1 MEHPETTPR
10 TDLPP
15 EHLLAVA
22 TETEQHV
29 AADGW
34 GQPDRVFALVRT
46 TDLAAAEPAL
56 AAALSDA
63 GALTAVEQ
71 ELPAGTDLHD
81 YLGHLAWPA
90 GVQGC
95 ALAVERRRAAHEG
108 GSETE
113 AVRLL
118 VLATREDE
126 RLTLVRLA
134 QHDSDDAVAVAH
146 HVADDLEGALA
157 ASLED

>member
-46 TDLAAAEPAL
+46 SDLAAAEPAL

-90 GVQGC
+90 GVHGC

-134 QHDSDDAVAVAH
+134 QHDSDDAMAVAH

>member
-1 MEHPETTPR
+1 M
-10 TDLPP
+10 PP

-46 TDLAAAEPAL
+46 SDLAAAEPAL

-90 GVQGC
+90 GVHGC

>member
-34 GQPDRVFALVRT
+34 AQPDRVFALVRT
-46 TDLAAAEPAL
+46 SDLAAAEPAL

-90 GVQGC
+90 GVHGC

>member
-46 TDLAAAEPAL
+46 SDLAAAEPAL

-90 GVQGC
+90 GVHGC
-95 ALAVERRRAAHEG
+95 ALAVERHRAAHEG